1 MGMRGE
7 LFTTKV
13 SLENR
18 NYFFNV
24 KENRAGDVFLQIVE
38 SKIKNGEDVER
49 RDIVLFADNTRDFCR
64 GLDEALSFVE
74 RDRRD
79 RSRAARV
86 ARAAKDKENAA
97 LAERKARIA
106 AAGGEKLERTGRIHV
121 VSKKSDA
128 KPSGDR

>member
-1 MGMRGE
+1 MRGE

-13 SLENR
+13 MMENR

-49 RDIVLFADNTRDFCR
+49 RDIVLFADNVRDFCR
-64 GLDEALSFVE
+64 GLDEALGFVE

-86 ARAAKDKENAA
+86 AKAAKEKEHAA
-97 LAERKARIA
+97 LAERKARVA
-106 AAGGEKLERTGRIHV
+106 AAGGDKTERTGRVHV

-128 KPSGDR
+128 KPVGGL